1 MPGLE
6 LDGWLAD
13 GAAEKVYLGLLM
25 VVGLLMC
32 LRGYRLFKVLVT
44 VLGVL
49 IGAGVGMS
57 AGLQLSQGNAWAGLG
72 GAVVLAALG
81 GVLMFALYL
90 LGVFVL
96 GSALGVSLAVAAT
109 RHAGPPTQAIT
120 ITLLALLGGILALV
134 LQRGII
140 TLATAFNGALL
151 AVSAGWMLW
160 RGVTVAEVSQAVT
173 SGQPVSWA
181 QWPREQTLLLGL
193 WLVMGVL
200 GALVQFSS
208 RQPAPQIPPSE
219 HAFYDDQHHRSE
231 HD

>member
-6 LDGWLAD
+6 LDGWLAN

-44 VLGVL
+44 MLGVL

-96 GSALGVSLAVAAT
+96 GSALGVSLAAAAT
-109 RHAGPPTQAIT
+109 SHAGPPTQAIA
-120 ITLLALLGGILALV
+120 ITVLALLGGILALV
-134 LQRGII
+134 LQRGIV

-151 AVSAGWMLW
+151 AIGTGWMLW
-160 RGVTVAEVSQAVT
+160 RGITVAEVSQAVT
-173 SGQPVSWA
+173 SGQP
-181 QWPREQTLLLGL
+181 PREQPLLLGI
-193 WLVMGVL
+193 WLAMGVL
-200 GALVQFSS
+200 GTIVQFSS
-208 RQPAPQIPPSE
+208 RQPSPQISPSG
-219 HAFYDDQHHRSE
+219 HTFYDDHHDRSE
-231 HD
+231 RD